1 MRLSTF
7 NALLVAISW
16 VFTIMSSAEASL
28 VGTDTVDWSAA
39 TLTSPS
45 TGSVGRNNI
54 TVPSSTSSVRDG
66 VRFTVGV
73 GASSFSIDVENLGI
87 DRDIFDIDMTLRL
100 RDLFWAPDGSDIT
113 GVTKTGGGLSTT
125 SISFSEQ
132 IQPDTWTILV
142 VFDLFDLLSQQ
153 SNSASFAIAT
163 DQEQSVPEPG
173 TLALF
178 GIGVVGLGLARRR
191 RKTA

>member
-125 SISFSEQ
+125 SISFS
-132 IQPDTWTILV
+132 
-142 VFDLFDLLSQQ
+142 
-153 SNSASFAIAT
+153 
-163 DQEQSVPEPG
+163 
-173 TLALF
+173 
-178 GIGVVGLGLARRR
+178 
-191 RKTA
+191 